1 MIDSDRPGNVL
12 QLLLAAV
19 EELGIDFALYVSKGV
34 VGNANLAWRGDSLE
48 TGRDVHAI
56 SEDVATLNNHVAE
69 IDADAK
75 LDTVVLGES
84 DIAFGHLPPHR
95 DCRSD
100 GSDYARKLDQNAI
113 AGRLD
118 DAPVVAGDLRVDQF
132 AAKRPEPQQC
142 GDPSAGCNQRR
153 PLPVSLRADA
163 RPAPRSICPPQ
174 NNQHEVNGLP
184 LLGEEFDLPAGLDQ
198 PYRFRERRCQTNARL
213 SHTDVPGGRR

>member
-1 MIDSDRPGNVL
+1 VIDSDRPGNVL

-19 EELGIDFALYVSKGV
+19 EELGIDFALYVSKRV

-84 DIAFGHLPPHR
+84 DIAFGHLPLHR

-100 GSDYARKLDQNAI
+100 GSDHFGNTIRMPS
-113 AGRLD
+113 
-118 DAPVVAGDLRVDQF
+118 PVVLTM
-132 AAKRPEPQQC
+132 
-142 GDPSAGCNQRR
+142 R
-153 PLPVSLRADA
+153 PLWLAIFGSISSRRSA
-163 RPAPRSICPPQ
+163 RSRNSVATHQPAVTRDVRCQYRCVPT
-174 NNQHEVNGLP
+174 LDP
-184 LLGEEFDLPAGLDQ
+184 LLAQYALHK
-198 PYRFRERRCQTNARL
+198 TT
-213 SHTDVPGGRR
+213 SMK